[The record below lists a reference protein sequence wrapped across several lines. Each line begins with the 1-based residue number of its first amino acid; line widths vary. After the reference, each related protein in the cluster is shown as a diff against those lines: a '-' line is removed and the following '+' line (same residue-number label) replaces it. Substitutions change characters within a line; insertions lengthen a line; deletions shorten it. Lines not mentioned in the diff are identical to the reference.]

1 MARNI
6 FIVDAYQVDGQG
18 VYAHINGFP
27 KPFDSESYGGN
38 VDTALKRA
46 QGSFADTWSGFC
58 AVDNKQ
64 IQTVTLMDIHS
75 TLLDK
80 KCLGD
85 FPADPEPNA

>member
-6 FIVDAYQVDGQG
+6 FIVDAYQVNDQSA
-18 VYAHINGFP
+18 YAHINGFP

-58 AVDNKQ
+58 TVDNKQ
-64 IQTVTLMDIHS
+64 IQLVTLTDIHG
-75 TLLDK
+75 TQLDK

-85 FPADPEPNA
+85 FPAEV